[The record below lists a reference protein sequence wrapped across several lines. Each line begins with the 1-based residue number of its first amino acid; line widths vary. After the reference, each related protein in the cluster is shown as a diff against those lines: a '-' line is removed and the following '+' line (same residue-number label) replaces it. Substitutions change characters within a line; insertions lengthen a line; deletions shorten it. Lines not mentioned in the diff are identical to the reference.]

1 MGYLDLLVLQ
11 LRTLVGDLDC
21 DDYTYSDARLK
32 QLVLISACR
41 VLPQLSS
48 DTYVIDFLTATITPE
63 PDKELINLIALNAAC
78 LMVKSESKTAAGC
91 AVKIIDGPSTIDLG
105 STYNATK
112 AMSED
117 FCGQYDKEKM
127 QYILKNSEG
136 YSSITPYGT
145 GNVFRCCK

>member
-1 MGYLDLLVLQ
+1 MNYLDLLILQ

-48 DTYVIDFLTATITPE
+48 ETYVIDFLTATITPE
-63 PDKELINLIALNAAC
+63 PDKELISLIALNAAC
-78 LMVKSESKTAAGC
+78 LMTKSESKNAAGC
-91 AVKIIDGPSTIDLG
+91 SVKVIDGPSTIDLG
-105 STYNATK
+105 ATYK
-112 AMSED
+112 AVKEMSED
-117 FCGQYDKEKM
+117 FCGQYEQEKM
-127 QYILKNSEG
+127 RYLLKNSEG

-145 GNVFRCCK
+145 GNKFRCCK